1 MARAVSAMMAMMRVS
16 SVRFMIVYCVLGG
29 CLWANIGIFWEVED
43 VGRVFCGVFGLFN
56 LGAGW

>member
-29 CLWANIGIFWEVED
+29 CLWANIGIFWEVGG
-43 VGRVFCGVFGLFN
+43 VGRGFCGVFGLFN
-56 LGAGW
+56 LWAGW

>member
-1 MARAVSAMMAMMRVS
+1 MAMMRVS

-29 CLWANIGIFWEVED
+29 CLWANIGIFGEVED
-43 VGRVFCGVFGLFN
+43 VGRGFCGVFGLFN